1 MKAEKPIGLSQSI
14 GLENALVYVPK
25 GFAKAYR
32 EAAFWKE
39 SKIVEIDADPVV
51 VTLEAAGS
59 LGAKLTELNIP
70 LATILELRITGP
82 MNASDFEVIKQ
93 IENAPL

>member
-59 LGAKLTELNIP
+59 AGCEIDGTEYSIGYY
-70 LATILELRITGP
+70 LRI
-82 MNASDFEVIKQ
+82 AYHRSDER
-93 IENAPL
+93 

>member
-32 EAAFWKE
+32 EAAFGK
-39 SKIVEIDADPVV
+39 KAR
-51 VTLEAAGS
+51 L
-59 LGAKLTELNIP
+59 
-70 LATILELRITGP
+70 
-82 MNASDFEVIKQ
+82 
-93 IENAPL
+93 